1 MLGVVAGVDDFR
13 MTPRFERKEE
23 TPTLDRELF
32 DSLRID
38 LGDEAM
44 SNLVMLFSERAP
56 QLREL
61 GRATRRD
68 DGPAVAQIAHSLR
81 GGAAILAA
89 KKLAEIAEELEQRGL
104 GELEEGSEKLAN
116 EATMEFERAVSVMR
130 AQLAVPARSPAGDT
144 APDSSEVSAAG

>member
-1 MLGVVAGVDDFR
+1 MPGAVAETDYRV
-13 MTPRFERKEE
+13 MTPRFKRTEP

-44 SNLVMLFSERAP
+44 STLVTLFSERAP

-61 GRATRRD
+61 GRATRRG
-68 DGPAVAQIAHSLR
+68 DGAEVARIAHSMR

-104 GELEEGSEKLAN
+104 GELEEGSEALAN
-116 EATMEFERAVSVMR
+116 EATIEFERAVSVMR
-130 AQLAVPARSPAGDT
+130 AQLAVPARDPYAGVSPAG
-144 APDSSEVSAAG
+144 

>member
-1 MLGVVAGVDDFR
+1 

-38 LGDEAM
+38 LGDDAM

-61 GRATRRD
+61 GRATRRA
-68 DGPAVAQIAHSLR
+68 DGQEVARLAHSLR

-89 KKLAEIAEELEQRGL
+89 KKLAELAEELEERGS
-104 GELEEGSEKLAN
+104 GELEEGSDALAN
-116 EATMEFERAVSVMR
+116 EATIEFERAVSVMR
-130 AQLAVPARSPAGDT
+130 AQLAVPARQPA
-144 APDSSEVSAAG
+144 ADSSELSRAR

>member
-1 MLGVVAGVDDFR
+1 MISA
-13 MTPRFERKEE
+13 MTPRFERKDE

-61 GRATRRD
+61 GRATRRG
-68 DGPAVAQIAHSLR
+68 DGPAVAQISHSLR

-89 KKLAEIAEELEQRGL
+89 KKLAELAEELEERGL
-104 GELEEGSEKLAN
+104 GELEEGSEALAN
-116 EATMEFERAVSVMR
+116 EATIEFERAVSVMR
-130 AQLAVPARSPAGDT
+130 AQLAVPAQDPAADRSGDGSELSPAG
-144 APDSSEVSAAG
+144 

>member
-1 MLGVVAGVDDFR
+1 MLGAAAGLDDFP
-13 MTPRFERKEE
+13 MTPRFERKDE

-61 GRATRRD
+61 GRATRRG
-68 DGPAVAQIAHSLR
+68 DGPTVAKIAHSLR

-89 KKLAEIAEELEQRGL
+89 KKLAELAEELEERGL
-104 GELEEGSEKLAN
+104 GELEEGSEALAN

-130 AQLAVPARSPAGDT
+130 AQLAVPAKDVTAEPSEFTRAG
-144 APDSSEVSAAG
+144 

>member
-1 MLGVVAGVDDFR
+1 MSEAADAADHRG
-13 MTPRFERKEE
+13 MTPRFERTEP
-23 TPTLDRELF
+23 TPTLDRKLF

-61 GRATRRD
+61 GRATRRG
-68 DGPAVAQIAHSLR
+68 DGPAVAKVAHSLR

-104 GELEEGSEKLAN
+104 GELEEGSDALAN
-116 EATMEFERAVSVMR
+116 EATIEFERAISVMR
-130 AQLAVPARSPAGDT
+130 AQLAVPAQDPTADAAGVSPAG
-144 APDSSEVSAAG
+144 